1 MTNPRNEQ
9 VVQSDSKVSSPEPS
23 PTLTPLTHLAAD
35 STAPP
40 KPSLSPSPTF
50 GPDLEQNNNSS
61 SSNVDSTND
70 PYRLR
75 KGFST
80 DQEISALR
88 HRKNKGKAVANFQDQ
103 QNELINSLLKPMQE
117 HTEDARVQAE
127 DNRLPVKIAIY
138 ASMAGNLGLCVLQL
152 YAAIS
157 SGSFSL
163 LATGIDS
170 IFDIGSNVLLWYL
183 HRKARRLDV
192 NKWPVGGARLE
203 NIGNI
208 VYGFLM
214 GAVNLVVM
222 VESVRDLVTH
232 NPDSDTNAFHLPS
245 IIAVAAALGVKVL
258 LFFYCLSLRKRS
270 SQVHVL
276 WEDHRND
283 IFLNG
288 FGVLMSAGGSK
299 LRWWLD
305 PTGAVIIG
313 LGILL
318 TWGRTIYREFEL
330 LAGKSA
336 PNEFLKLITY
346 NAMTFSEDIEK
357 VDTVRAYHSGSQY
370 FVEVDI
376 VMNSDT
382 PLWKA
387 HDASQLLQDLIE
399 ALPNVE
405 RAFVHVDHEATHTPE
420 HRKVIY

>member
-1 MTNPRNEQ
+1 MTNPSDQ
-9 VVQSDSKVSSPEPS
+9 QDASDSKASSPENS
-23 PTLTPLTHLAAD
+23 PTVTSSTQLPAD
-35 STAPP
+35 SNAAKQVP
-40 KPSLSPSPTF
+40 LSPSPSL
-50 GPDLEQNNNSS
+50 GPDLEQIARAS
-61 SSNVDSTND
+61 SSNVDAALD
-70 PYRLR
+70 PYQLR
-75 KGFST
+75 NGIST
-80 DQEISALR
+80 DQELSALR
-88 HRKNKGKAVANFQDQ
+88 HRKKKGKAIAKFQDR
-103 QNELINSLLKPMQE
+103 QNDLINSLLKPMQE
-117 HTEDARVQAE
+117 HTEDARLEAE

-138 ASMAGNLGLCVLQL
+138 ASMAANLGLCVLQL

-183 HRKARRLDV
+183 HRKATRLDI

-232 NPDSDTNAFHLPS
+232 NPDSNTNTFHLPS

-313 LGILL
+313 VGILL

-336 PNEFLKLITY
+336 PNEFLKLLTY

-376 VMNSDT
+376 VMNSHT

-420 HRKVIY
+420 HRKVVY

>member
-1 MTNPRNEQ
+1 MSNPSDQ
-9 VVQSDSKVSSPEPS
+9 QDAPDSKLSSRESSP
-23 PTLTPLTHLAAD
+23 TITQLVADAGAAKQV
-35 STAPP
+35 P
-40 KPSLSPSPTF
+40 LSPSPSL
-50 GPDLEQNNNSS
+50 GPDLEQNAGTSFGELEAAL
-61 SSNVDSTND
+61 D
-70 PYRLR
+70 PYQLR
-75 KGFST
+75 NGIST
-80 DQEISALR
+80 DQELSALR
-88 HRKNKGKAVANFQDQ
+88 HRKKKGKAVAKFQDQ
-103 QNELINSLLKPMQE
+103 QNELINSLLTPMQE
-117 HTEDARVQAE
+117 HTETARLEAE

-138 ASMAGNLGLCVLQL
+138 ASMAANLGLCVLQL

-183 HRKARRLDV
+183 HRKATRLDV

-232 NPDSDTNAFHLPS
+232 NSNSDTNTFHLPS

-258 LFFYCLSLRKRS
+258 LFFYCLSIRKRS

-313 LGILL
+313 VGILL
-318 TWGRTIYREFEL
+318 TWGRTVYREFEL

-336 PNEFLKLITY
+336 PNDFLKLLTY

-376 VMNSDT
+376 VMNSNT

-420 HRKVIY
+420 HRKVVYG